1 MQKSYAEFSSDVMS
15 EKAEALVGGLKNIFD
30 STLNSSCPH

>member
-15 EKAEALVGGLKNIFD
+15 EKAEALVGGLKKTF
-30 STLNSSCPH
+30 STRL